1 MPESIRWLVSVNR
14 TEEAIETLKKIAKT
28 NKTELTDDKIELI
41 RTMVKI
47 KLISTHEVTSLF
59 NIKLFSVIVE
69 NKLKLTAF

>member
-47 KLISTHEVTSLF
+47 KLIS
-59 NIKLFSVIVE
+59 I
-69 NKLKLTAF
+69 